1 MSRLTNASAKLLWVI
16 GAVKAFALVMYA
28 VVYYMFDS
36 FGGVSGTAPAVGMI
50 VGGLLMVALGA
61 TYRRVFKDNWPA

>member
-1 MSRLTNASAKLLWVI
+1 MSRLTNSSAKLLWII

-28 VVYYMFDS
+28 VLYYMFGE
-36 FGGVSGTAPAVGMI
+36 FGGATGTAPAIGMI
-50 VGGLLMVALGA
+50 VGGLLVVALGA